1 MAGFDL
7 DKQKSYTLPGGGR
20 AEAGYIDF
28 SSGSYCQALPTQMV
42 TMYSWMAH
50 PAIDFTTNSNSTQ
63 RDFAQWENRLTV
75 DIADITN
82 SNIVVHRQTQRED
95 VSARWYYEVKGW

>member
-7 DKQKSYTLPGGGR
+7 DKQRSYTLPGGGR
-20 AEAGYIDF
+20 GEAGIIDF

-42 TMYSWMAH
+42 SIYSWQAH
-50 PAIDFTTNSNSTQ
+50 PAIDFTANSNSNQ
-63 RDFAQWENRLTV
+63 LDFAMWEIRATV
-75 DIADITN
+75 DIDDITN
-82 SNIVVHRQTQRED
+82 SNIVVHRQTMRDD